1 MPKLVVIPAVEDT
14 IILMIAYIFFPKF
27 PLGYFLYPSV
37 LDTYPFI
44 LFCYYFFFFFNAY
57 CYSFKHT
64 KDLNLVDFY

>member
-44 LFCYYFFFFFNAY
+44 LFC
-57 CYSFKHT
+57 
-64 KDLNLVDFY
+64 